1 MMKKKYIS
9 PILEIV
15 ASHLKGQLMDHSYGW
30 ADAKGTIDN
39 DSEDEEGKIQNS
51 NLWDD

>member
-1 MMKKKYIS
+1 MMKKKYRS
-9 PILEIV
+9 PIVEIV

-30 ADAKGTIDN
+30 ADAKGTNDN
-39 DSEDEEGKIQNS
+39 DPENEEGQIQNR